1 MNSKTKQIIIAL
13 VIIVAAFVAYNMF
26 FVSDDTSSGA
36 LVSDNQNQPQL
47 VDGQVILSLL
57 NKLDKVDL
65 DDSIFSNKTFIS
77 LQSFKRELEGQVS
90 GRQNPFMPI
99 GVEGSGSL
107 LLKNA
112 STTVR

>member
-1 MNSKTKQIIIAL
+1 MNPKTKQIIAL
-13 VIIVAAFVAYNMF
+13 VIIVAAFIAYSMF
-26 FVSDDTSSGA
+26 FVSGDKSNSAVESS
-36 LVSDNQNQPQL
+36 NQDQPQL

-57 NKLDKVDL
+57 NKLDEVNL